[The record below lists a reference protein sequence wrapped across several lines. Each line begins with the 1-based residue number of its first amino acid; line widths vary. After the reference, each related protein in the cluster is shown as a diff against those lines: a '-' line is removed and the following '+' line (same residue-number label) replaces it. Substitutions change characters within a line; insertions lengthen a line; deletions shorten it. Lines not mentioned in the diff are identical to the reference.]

1 MKTGFVALGA
11 ALFVLTATVCPVAI
25 AQTVGNSASSSGSS
39 SADAKS
45 GSLSG
50 ASSNSGVVNVLNS
63 GGSGAI
69 SYSGTYTV
77 KDNPP
82 VAPPSIF
89 GGTNPCTVGVSGGVS
104 VTGFGLGL
112 GGSWS
117 DKGCERRNGAV
128 ILFQANMP
136 DVAVALLCEDSNME
150 SAFSAAGKPCPQAR
164 AAAQPAPVAMA
175 TPAAAPA
182 PARPRP
188 PRRQHLPRPLLL
200 PRRPRLRR
208 RLPPWRRRRQRQ
220 RPPVAA
226 TRDRRPIGVRNRRSR
241 NPIRL
246 PTTTTA
252 TELFHARGG
261 VRWLKHVSLLALA
274 GAVEDRGSAMF
285 GPGWNKRMRRHA
297 ARRRLDWL
305 GLSLAA
311 ALLLAPA
318 AAWCQT
324 AIGAPPPP
332 GSSPD
337 SRAAFG
343 VLMFGRPPA
352 AEVATHPWWP
362 TQVASIPPI
371 PPHPPGTICVVP
383 NSWCA
388 MGIPGP
394 VRSPCSCPGLYGR
407 TRGSLD

>member
-182 PARPRP
+182 PA
-188 PRRQHLPRPLLL
+188 
-200 PRRPRLRR
+200 
-208 RLPPWRRRRQRQ
+208 
-220 RPPVAA
+220 
-226 TRDRRPIGVRNRRSR
+226 
-241 NPIRL
+241 
-246 PTTTTA
+246 
-252 TELFHARGG
+252 
-261 VRWLKHVSLLALA
+261 
-274 GAVEDRGSAMF
+274 
-285 GPGWNKRMRRHA
+285 
-297 ARRRLDWL
+297 
-305 GLSLAA
+305 AA
-311 ALLLAPA
+311 APAPAPA
-318 AAWCQT
+318 AA
-324 AIGAPPPP
+324 AAPPPAP
-332 GSSPD
+332 APAPTAM
-337 SRAAFG
+337 AAT
-343 VLMFGRPPA
+343 PA
-352 AEVATHPWWP
+352 AATSTGGGYEGPAP
-362 TQVASIPPI
+362 D
-371 PPHPPGTICVVP
+371 
-383 NSWCA
+383 WCSQPSKSQSDQA
-388 MGIPGP
+388 AHNYY
-394 VRSPCSCPGLYGR
+394 CH
-407 TRGSLD
+407 